1 MSWGWIVAAFLIG
14 WLAGV
19 WHSYRRVL
27 KAEAAQRG
35 AVGRR
40 LFKMLEDADVIKFSV
55 VEEDGGENKGEVT
68 FDQAALDELLG
79 NKTKH

>member
-1 MSWGWIVAAFLIG
+1 MSWGWIVTGFLVG

-19 WHSYRRVL
+19 WQSHRRVM
-27 KAEAAQRG
+27 KAEVAQRG

-55 VEEDGGENKGEVT
+55 VEEDGGANKGEVT
-68 FDQAALDELLG
+68 FDQDALDQLLG